1 MFNAELTIPEDLYK
15 FAREYV
21 EDHYCIKLLQFFG
34 THPYATFSKLA
45 IVHALNASGERLYI
59 ERALDFLTEKG
70 AIKISVNNGFAL
82 YSLSDNEPLRKL
94 ALALSKLGC
103 YQWQIM
109 LGKPGGIRREA
120 MTAASA
126 YQSSINIPVNVV

>member
-1 MFNAELTIPEDLYK
+1 MFNAEITIPENLYQ

-21 EDHYCIKLLQFFG
+21 EDHYCLKLLQFFG

-59 ERALDFLTEKG
+59 ERALDFLTAKE
-70 AIKISVNNGFAL
+70 AIKTSVSNGFAL
-82 YSLSDNEPLRKL
+82 YSLSDKEPLRKL

-103 YQWQIM
+103 YQWQI
-109 LGKPGGIRREA
+109 LISKPGDARRDA
-120 MTAASA
+120 VSAATS
-126 YQSSINIPVNVV
+126 YRNPGY